1 MNTSA
6 DVSWFL
12 ANLPDFLVVGLVV
25 LSALFAFYR
34 GFVRETLAIAGWV
47 GAAFATVWL
56 LPRGQRYTHEWVQQ
70 TWLADIIAGAAIF
83 LAALVIF
90 WLIIHFIVVRIKG
103 SPLNSLDRS
112 LGLLFGVVRGVFVI
126 TLLYMAVSRAVWH
139 EDDGTPTWVLQ
150 AHSFRLIDYSARLI
164 VTLVPTGTFN
174 LPVEGFREVQNQ
186 AKELK
191 ETQEQ
196 LEQLQ
201 RFTDPPVAQPRAL
214 DSETSYSEGQTK
226 EMDRLIDTLPN
237 DPEGVSR

>member
-90 WLIIHFIVVRIKG
+90 WLIIHFIDVRIKG

-112 LGLLFGVVRGVFVI
+112 LGLLFGVVRGVLVI
-126 TLLYMAVSRAVWH
+126 TLLYMAASRAVWH

-164 VTLVPTGTFN
+164 VTLVPAGTFN

-214 DSETSYSEGQTK
+214 DSETGYSEGQTK

-237 DPEGVSR
+237 ESEGVSR